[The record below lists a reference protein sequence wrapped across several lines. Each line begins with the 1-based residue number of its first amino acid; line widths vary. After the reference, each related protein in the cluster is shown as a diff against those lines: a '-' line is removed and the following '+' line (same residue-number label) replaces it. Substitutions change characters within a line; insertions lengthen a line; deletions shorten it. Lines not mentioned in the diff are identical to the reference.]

1 MTRPNL
7 NAVALI
13 GEDLDGSVAST
24 GFAVL
29 RPSAS
34 ILPEFLFQLVQTPR
48 FVSGMT
54 KLTAGQMY
62 PAVSERDVRGF
73 NVSLPPLDEQR
84 RIVDLLGRA
93 AGLKRLAEEAQTKAR
108 ELIPALFLDMFGD
121 PATNPKGWPLVPL
134 GDTFDAADYGTS
146 VKANDSAGVPVLRM
160 GNVSS
165 SGDLLLADMK
175 YVELRADQLERQR
188 LRPGD
193 ILFNRTNSKELV
205 GKTGLWDGRFE
216 AVAAS
221 YFIRVRVRSE
231 AADPLFIWAYMN
243 SGHMKRRLFETA
255 RGAIGQANINGR
267 ELRAFSLPLPPLALQ
282 RRFAERVQETE
293 GVQRLATQAAAA
305 AEHATA
311 ALMARLFAG

>member
-93 AGLKRLAEEAQTKAR
+93 AGL
-108 ELIPALFLDMFGD
+108 
-121 PATNPKGWPLVPL
+121 
-134 GDTFDAADYGTS
+134 
-146 VKANDSAGVPVLRM
+146 
-160 GNVSS
+160 
-165 SGDLLLADMK
+165 
-175 YVELRADQLERQR
+175 
-188 LRPGD
+188 
-193 ILFNRTNSKELV
+193 
-205 GKTGLWDGRFE
+205 
-216 AVAAS
+216 
-221 YFIRVRVRSE
+221 
-231 AADPLFIWAYMN
+231 
-243 SGHMKRRLFETA
+243 
-255 RGAIGQANINGR
+255 
-267 ELRAFSLPLPPLALQ
+267 
-282 RRFAERVQETE
+282 
-293 GVQRLATQAAAA
+293 
-305 AEHATA
+305 
-311 ALMARLFAG
+311 

>member
-1 MTRPNL
+1 MNVCTLDAITTKPAQVSPREKPGVSFTYVDISSVNNRRKVVEEPQHLLGADAPSRARKLLRAGDVIVSMTRPNL

-165 SGDLLLADMK
+165 SPTRTMSNCGRISSNGNGFAPATSISIGPTARNWSERPACGMVALK
-175 YVELRADQLERQR
+175 RSQLHT
-188 LRPGD
+188 
-193 ILFNRTNSKELV
+193 LFGCGSV
-205 GKTGLWDGRFE
+205 
-216 AVAAS
+216 
-221 YFIRVRVRSE
+221 
-231 AADPLFIWAYMN
+231 P
-243 SGHMKRRLFETA
+243 RRLI
-255 RGAIGQANINGR
+255 RCSSGR
-267 ELRAFSLPLPPLALQ
+267 
-282 RRFAERVQETE
+282 T
-293 GVQRLATQAAAA
+293 
-305 AEHATA
+305 
-311 ALMARLFAG
+311 